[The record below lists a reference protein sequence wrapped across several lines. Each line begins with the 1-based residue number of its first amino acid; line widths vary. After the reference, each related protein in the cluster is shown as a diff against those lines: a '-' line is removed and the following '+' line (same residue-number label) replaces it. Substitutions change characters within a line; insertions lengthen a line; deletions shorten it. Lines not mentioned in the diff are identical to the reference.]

1 MIGRALNS
9 NNDLIVKGARLQIV
23 EEGAEVVQHVR
34 TRLQFYLEEWF
45 LDLFAG
51 VPYLQ
56 EIFTKPANLANI
68 ESILKTKIL
77 TTPGVLKL
85 TAFALSFEGGSKR
98 LLTATFSA
106 ETIFGVINNEQVTIN
121 V

>member
-1 MIGRALNS
+1 MIGRALDS
-9 NNDLIVKGARLQIV
+9 NNNLLVKGASLQTV
-23 EEGAEVVQHVR
+23 EDGAEVVQHVR
-34 TRLQFYLEEWF
+34 TRLQFYLEEYF

-51 VPYLQ
+51 VPWLQ
-56 EIFTKPANLANI
+56 QVFTKPVNLANV
-68 ESILKTKIL
+68 ESILKTIIL

-85 TAFALSFEGGSKR
+85 TEFALSFEGGSKR
-98 LLTATFSA
+98 LLTVTFSA